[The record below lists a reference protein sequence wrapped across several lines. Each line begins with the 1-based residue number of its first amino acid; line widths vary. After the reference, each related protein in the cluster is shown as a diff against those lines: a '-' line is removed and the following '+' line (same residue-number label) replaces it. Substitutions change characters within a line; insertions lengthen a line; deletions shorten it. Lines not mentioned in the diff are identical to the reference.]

1 MAFKCF
7 IHDKTPLK
15 YFFFIQLSIL
25 NNLPLTTTVDALQ
38 PLPDAVWVLPP
49 APEGNLIN
57 VQLVLVDTLE
67 QLTFNH

>member
-15 YFFFIQLSIL
+15 YFFIQLSIE
-25 NNLPLTTTVDALQ
+25 NNLPLTTTIDALQ